1 MRLTRKSRFAVIAM
15 LELAMFR
22 DRGSVTLATIEQRH
36 GLSISYLEQLFAR
49 LRRRGLVVGTRGP
62 RGGYRLA
69 RPPHSISIADVVSAV
84 EEVGLTPTRRQRRTR
99 VGPAGTSEFLWT
111 EFSDQLYEFLN
122 GIDLA
127 QLMNRRVHA
136 LDSQHYDTSR

>member
-22 DRGSVTLATIEQRH
+22 DRGYVTLATIEQRH

-49 LRRRGLVVGTRGP
+49 LRRQGLVVGTRGP

-69 RPPHSISIADVVSAV
+69 RPAHSISIADVVSAV
-84 EEVGLTPTRRQRRTR
+84 EEVELTPTERQRRTR
-99 VGPAGTSEFLWT
+99 RGPGGASEFLWT
-111 EFSDQLYEFLN
+111 ELSYQLYEFLN

-127 QLMNRRVHA
+127 QLMNRRGP
-136 LDSQHYDTSR
+136 SMTPQTFDTSR

>member
-84 EEVGLTPTRRQRRTR
+84 EEVGFAPTQRQRRVR
-99 VGPAGTSEFLWT
+99 VGPGGTSELLWT
-111 EFSDQLYEFLN
+111 ELSHQLYEFLN

-127 QLMNRRVHA
+127 QLVNRRA
-136 LDSQHYDTSR
+136 PPLGPQHYDASR

>member
-1 MRLTRKSRFAVIAM
+1 MRLTRKSRFAVMAM
-15 LELAMFR
+15 LDLAMSR
-22 DRGSVTLATIEQRH
+22 DCASVTLAAIERRH

-69 RPPHSISIADVVSAV
+69 RPPQNITIADVVSAV
-84 EEVGLTPTRRQRRTR
+84 EEAGLPSRHERKRRFDRGRR
-99 VGPAGTSEFLWT
+99 SEFLWT
-111 EFSDQLYEFLN
+111 ELSDQLYEFLN

-127 QLMNRRVHA
+127 QLVDRSA
-136 LDSQHYDTSR
+136 PTLDSRRPETCS

>member
-22 DRGSVTLATIEQRH
+22 DRGAITLATIEQRH

-49 LRRRGLVVGTRGP
+49 LRKRGLVIGTRGP

-69 RPPHSISIADVVSAV
+69 RPPHSISVADVINAV
-84 EEVGLTPTRRQRRTR
+84 EESGNTLTYRQHKAPL
-99 VGPAGTSEFLWT
+99 GPGGTSEFLWA
-111 EFSDQLYEFLN
+111 ELSSQLHEFLN
-122 GIDLA
+122 SINLA
-127 QLMNRRVHA
+127 QLMNQGASDLRAHRPDA
-136 LDSQHYDTSR
+136 PR